1 MDTIRLFFL
10 TDASDS
16 SITDFLDFNLDS
28 RGKSTKIENAFIRK
42 ISKTRSDGVGDNQSV
57 EQDLGDKQ
65 ALGEIETKII
75 LEGYITQRNSNS
87 GQNTFL
93 DQLERYANA
102 SKQSTT
108 WPEGQFGVIDIG
120 DQNNSVIPV
129 RTGSNQIG
137 LIWESY
143 DKISDLAHNQET
155 FKIVLTISKGDG
167 T

>member
-1 MDTIRLFFL
+1 MDTIRLFYL
-10 TDASDS
+10 VATGDS
-16 SITDFLDFNLDS
+16 SINDFLDFNLDS

-42 ISKTRSDGVGDNQSV
+42 ITRTDTDGVGDNQSV

-65 ALGEIETKII
+65 ALGAIETKII
-75 LEGYITQRNSNS
+75 LEGFISQRNANS
-87 GQNTFL
+87 GTNTFL
-93 DQLERYANA
+93 DQLERYANS
-102 SKQSTT
+102 SKQSTN

-143 DKISDLAHNQET
+143 EKISDLAHNQEN
-155 FKIVLTISKGDG
+155 FKIVLTVSKGDG

>member
-10 TDASDS
+10 TNPSDS

-28 RGKSTKIENAFIRK
+28 RGKKTNIENAFIRK
-42 ISKTRSDGVGDNQSV
+42 ITKTKSDGVGENQSV

-65 ALGEIETKII
+65 ALGEIETKVI
-75 LEGYITQRNSNS
+75 LEGFISQRNASS
-87 GQNTFL
+87 GANTFL

-102 SKQSTT
+102 SKQNTN
-108 WPEGQFGVIDIG
+108 WPEGQFGVIDVG
-120 DQNNSVIPV
+120 NQNNSVIPV
-129 RTGSNQIG
+129 RTGSSQIG

-143 DKISDLAHNQET
+143 ESVSDLGKNQED
-155 FKIVLTISKGDG
+155 FKIVLTVSKGDG

>member
-1 MDTIRLFFL
+1 MDQIRLFYV
-10 TDASDS
+10 TNPSDS

-28 RGKSTKIENAFIRK
+28 RTKSTKIENAFIRK
-42 ISKTRSDGVGDNQSV
+42 ITKTDLDGIGDNQSV

-65 ALGEIETKII
+65 ALGAIETKII
-75 LEGYITQRNSNS
+75 LEGFISQRNANS
-87 GQNTFL
+87 GANTFI
-93 DQLERYANA
+93 DQLERYADS
-102 SKQSTT
+102 SKQNDN
-108 WPEGQFGVIDIG
+108 WPEGQFGIIDIG

-137 LIWESY
+137 LIWESF
-143 DKISDLAHNQET
+143 DKISVLDKNQMD